1 MSDYTVHINKIT
13 EHKDGSATLDV
24 EVPDETYKLIFEY
37 GLQMLFLKA
46 AENAKSTLTEGP
58 K

>member
-1 MSDYTVHINKIT
+1 MNNYTVHINKIT

-46 AENAKSTLTEGP
+46 AEDAKGTPTEVP